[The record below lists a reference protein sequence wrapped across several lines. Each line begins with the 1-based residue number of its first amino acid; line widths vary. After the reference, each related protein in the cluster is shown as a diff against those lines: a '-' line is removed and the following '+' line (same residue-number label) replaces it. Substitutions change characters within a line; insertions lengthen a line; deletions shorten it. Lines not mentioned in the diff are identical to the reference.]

1 MENSRALWFKQ
12 SWLYLKR
19 IFILNLVF
27 LFAGFLWR
35 FAFYKTFGD
44 ARELANLGADV
55 LHAFV
60 LGARFDST
68 VLFYINAVPLLLF
81 LLLSVLTFIKP
92 LEPMLNRAFSR
103 MAGFLVPYYAFMLFV
118 MTFISMVDFGFYS
131 FYQDRINVLIFGYF
145 EDDTWALTKLF
156 FRNYH
161 AHWLILGLALFAWL
175 LWKGVKL
182 NFTQGKEWISLSVK
196 KVSYP
201 TFVFFFFF
209 LFFMNGVGARGT
221 LALFPLSEMDTGISK
236 SLFVNHLCFNGVRA
250 LGRAAELKAQQQSH
264 WDSNLRLFGY
274 GENYRQAFA
283 DYYQVPETQVP
294 ENPLDLLKSRTA
306 KNEWAEK
313 TKPHVLL
320 IVMESFGAYWLQ
332 YDQPE
337 FDLVGDLKTH
347 FKQDTYI
354 TNFLSS
360 TAATIGSL
368 SCLMISAPQRPI
380 SEFLTES
387 DYLQVPFRSS
397 IARTYKEAGYKA
409 RFLYG
414 GNPGWREINKF
425 AHAQG
430 FDTTEGEADIASHF
444 NGKLEKHD
452 WGIYDQDFFKYIE
465 ETLADAQQPE
475 LLLAMT
481 TTNHPPYQLPAGY
494 KTPDLKAPQ
503 ELRDR
508 LTGDK
513 TLAEKRFQ
521 TYRYSTQKLA
531 EFLTRVKNSPLKD
544 KLVIAVTGD
553 HTFWIVN
560 FTEQQALQKGSVP
573 FYLYMPA
580 AIQKKFSADMFGSHA
595 DIAPTLYNLTLSEK
609 DYYSTG
615 QDLLATKSGYAL
627 NAGNVILN
635 NQGGVLMS
643 GSPENDSFIDWE
655 GHYERLIPGQ
665 PTEEKKQLSKK
676 YKSLMGVLDYY
687 FMKEKKEN
695 HPHADSSR

>member
-1 MENSRALWFKQ
+1 
-12 SWLYLKR
+12 
-19 IFILNLVF
+19 
-27 LFAGFLWR
+27 
-35 FAFYKTFGD
+35 
-44 ARELANLGADV
+44 
-55 LHAFV
+55 
-60 LGARFDST
+60 
-68 VLFYINAVPLLLF
+68 
-81 LLLSVLTFIKP
+81 
-92 LEPMLNRAFSR
+92 
-103 MAGFLVPYYAFMLFV
+103 
-118 MTFISMVDFGFYS
+118 
-131 FYQDRINVLIFGYF
+131 
-145 EDDTWALTKLF
+145 
-156 FRNYH
+156 
-161 AHWLILGLALFAWL
+161 
-175 LWKGVKL
+175 
-182 NFTQGKEWISLSVK
+182 
-196 KVSYP
+196 
-201 TFVFFFFF
+201 
-209 LFFMNGVGARGT
+209 
-221 LALFPLSEMDTGISK
+221 
-236 SLFVNHLCFNGVRA
+236 
-250 LGRAAELKAQQQSH
+250 
-264 WDSNLRLFGY
+264 LRLFGY

-283 DYYQVPETQVP
+283 DYYQIPEPQVP
-294 ENPLDLLKSRTA
+294 ENPLDLLKSRTL

-320 IVMESFGAYWLQ
+320 IVMESFGAYWLK
-332 YDQPE
+332 YDQAP
-337 FDLVGDLKTH
+337 FDLVGDLKSH
-347 FKQDTYI
+347 LQQDTFI

-430 FDTTEGEADIASHF
+430 FDTTEGEVDIGAHF
-444 NGKLEKHD
+444 NGKIEKHD

-465 ETLADAQQPE
+465 ETLADAKQPE

-481 TTNHPPYQLPAGY
+481 TTNHPPYQLPSDY
-494 KTPDLKAPQ
+494 KVPELQAPQ
-503 ELRDR
+503 ELSDR

-513 TLAEKRFQ
+513 ALAAKRFQ

-531 EFLTRVKNSPLKD
+531 EFLTRVKASPLRD
-544 KLVIAVTGD
+544 KLIIAVTGD

-573 FYLYMPA
+573 FYLYLPP
-580 AIQKKFSADMFGSHA
+580 AIQKKFPADMFGSHA
-595 DIAPTLYNLTLSEK
+595 DIAPTLYNLSLSEK

-615 QDLLATKSGYAL
+615 HDLFAVKSGYAL
-627 NAGNVILN
+627 NAGNIILN
-635 NQGGVLMS
+635 NQGGVLAS
-643 GSPENDSFIDWE
+643 SSADQDSFIDWE
-655 GHYERLIPGQ
+655 GHYERLIPGAA
-665 PTEEKKQLSKK
+665 TEEKKQLSKK